1 VSNVRYLCVFTYS
14 GVKHIL
20 CCVVIL
26 LVFILCLVNP
36 MRVSL
41 DCPFV
46 IVTSVFS
53 NMQYLVVNFIDT

>member
-26 LVFILCLVNP
+26 LVFILCLVYP

-53 NMQYLVVNFIDT
+53 NMSVLSGEFY